1 VYFFS
6 RKTGGKIDPK
16 IYVFGESEQ
25 SDDTT
30 HFLGHVRAIARTTQA
45 AVIAMAEVWQAWGTI
60 SQWNFCLSLW
70 YNKAHIIIIIC

>member
-1 VYFFS
+1 MSNLFNASTVYHLDVSRVYFCF

-30 HFLGHVRAIARTTQA
+30 YFLGHVRAIARTTQA
-45 AVIAMAEVWQAWGTI
+45 AVIAMAEVWQA
-60 SQWNFCLSLW
+60 
-70 YNKAHIIIIIC
+70 